1 MGTADIKLQ
10 EADKDELES
19 ALESLETGKKGE
31 EEEVKPG
38 EGEKTAEEIAAEAAL
53 AERLKPQEMEENGM
67 KRMETPDEAKVRVET
82 EDAEKAAA
90 AAKPTETEQLREEVK
105 DLRQIARTSKKDQVQ
120 LQAKLDRLEKR
131 KPVEA
136 KVEGEEELDEDGKP
150 IEKKPPEEEPLSR
163 VEELQQ
169 GILQVGAAKGAN
181 LDVLLETMGQ
191 SETYKDILDVCSRS
205 NFDDIFES
213 IASEVTKDDPT
224 KNMDEV
230 LLEIELSVW
239 NKPNP
244 YKYMYDL
251 VKTYHPTYAGK
262 ETVAKPGEKV
272 VKEVKVVDA
281 PGTIADKGADADLKV
296 GWTKER
302 IDELPEEDLGQVP
315 AETYEKYMQGELK

>member
-1 MGTADIKLQ
+1 MGTAAVVEPQDT
-10 EADKDELES
+10 DKDELES
-19 ALESLETGKKGE
+19 ALEGLETGKKGE

-38 EGEKTAEEIAAEAAL
+38 EGEKTDEEIAAEAAL
-53 AERLKPQEMEENGM
+53 AERLKPQEIEEAGM
-67 KRMETPDEAKVRVET
+67 KRMETPEEAKVRVET

-90 AAKPTETEQLREEVK
+90 EAEPTETEKLREEVK
-105 DLRQIARTSKKDQVQ
+105 DLRQIARTSKKDQVL
-120 LQAKLDRLEKR
+120 LQAKIDRLEKR
-131 KPVEA
+131 KPA
-136 KVEGEEELDEDGKP
+136 EGEEELDEDGKP
-150 IEKKPPEEEPLSR
+150 KPKEEEPLSR

-191 SETYKDILDVCSRS
+191 SEAYKDILDVCSRS

-213 IASEVTKDDPT
+213 IATEVTKDDPT

-251 VKTYHPTYAGK
+251 IKTYHPTYT

-272 VKEVKVVDA
+272 VKEVKATDA
-281 PGTIADKGADADLKV
+281 PGTIADKGADADLKT
-296 GWTKER
+296 GWTAER
-302 IDELPEEDLGQVP
+302 IDALSEEELDQVP
-315 AETYEKYMQGELK
+315 ADVYEKYMNDELK